1 MKGGANMSYEDLL
14 KAEVI
19 FCSTYNDYVYVV
31 VDSGILYDNTMYRI
45 DKKSMNVDVISRL
58 VYITEEVDNGK
69 TLMELASPFD
79 LRSL

>member
-1 MKGGANMSYEDLL
+1 MTYEDLL
-14 KAEVI
+14 KAKVI
-19 FCSTYNDYVYVV
+19 FCSAYNDYVYVA

-45 DKKSMNVDVISRL
+45 NKETKNVDVISKL
-58 VYITEEVDNGK
+58 IYITEEVDNGQ